1 MSNELSHKPC
11 PHIDC
16 GSSDAFSYNVD
27 KKCGKCHSCG
37 RSYPTAGG
45 AYFDWVAEEYP
56 LPCVDI
62 IKDSVSFRGVKNTV
76 FDNLGVKTYRQVGG
90 DVVRQEYTYPDLSK
104 KIRLVPKD
112 FRSEGS
118 TSSQLWLSDK
128 FPRGCAKKIL
138 VVEGEL
144 DACSAY
150 QMLNTEKMTTILP
163 VVSIP
168 SATPSREFWPLAEK
182 YLSGF
187 EEIILCL
194 DSDEP
199 GEAMADRF
207 NSIFTGKCKK
217 LETGTYKDANEML
230 QAGQQ
235 QMFIQSYFN
244 AAAFTPENVYHTE
257 AELIAL
263 YEGQNDLTY
272 ASTGVKAL
280 DEVLLGLQKGF
291 FTLFKASTG
300 IGKTELMRFL
310 EYQLLT
316 QDKDCKIAV
325 CHLEES
331 KTRSILG
338 LCSYE
343 LHKNVTRKDLI
354 EAANLDTE
362 VREAIAKIARTERY
376 YQFTLPPS
384 GSMDDLL
391 TLFRML
397 AVGYGVD
404 YIFIEPVQ
412 ECISINNVDHREAS
426 LAELAVRLS
435 QLSSELDIGIVS
447 IAHTNDDGEIKYAR
461 MLGQRA
467 AVVINVDRDMMHESE
482 TESNITRLTVTK
494 NRPNTI
500 LGNAGEMFFDRE
512 TFTMREIGR

>member
-1 MSNELSHKPC
+1 MDRL
-11 PHIDC
+11 
-16 GSSDAFSYNVD
+16 Y
-27 KKCGKCHSCG
+27 
-37 RSYPTAGG
+37 
-45 AYFDWVAEEYP
+45 
-56 LPCVDI
+56 
-62 IKDSVSFRGVKNTV
+62 RGVTAQTFKKLPVT
-76 FDNLGVKTYRQVGG
+76 TYVNGSKY
-90 DVVRQEYTYPDLSK
+90 VVRQEYTYPDGSK
-104 KIRLVPKD
+104 KVRTEPKG
-112 FRSEGS
+112 FKSVGS
-118 TSSQLWLSDK
+118 TAGQLWLSDF
-128 FPRGCAKKIL
+128 FPRGCSKRIL
-138 VVEGEL
+138 VTEGEL
-144 DACSAY
+144 DAASAY
-150 QMLNTEKMTTILP
+150 QMLNDHNTKVLRP
-163 VVSIP
+163 VVSVP
-168 SATPSREFWPLAEK
+168 SASPSKEFWPLAEK

-187 EEIILCL
+187 DEIVLCL
-194 DSDEP
+194 DNDEP
-199 GEAMADRF
+199 GNALADKF
-207 NSIFTGKCKK
+207 NSIFVGKCKK
-217 LETGTYKDANEML
+217 MGLGSHKDANDML
-230 QAGQQ
+230 KAGETRMFQQ
-235 QMFIQSYFN
+235 CYLN

-291 FTLFKASTG
+291 FTLFAASTG

-316 QDKDCKIAV
+316 QDQECKIAV

-354 EAANLDTE
+354 EAADLDTE
-362 VREAIAKIARTERY
+362 VREAIAKIASTERY
-376 YQFTLPPS
+376 YQFTLPSS

-404 YIFIEPVQ
+404 YIFIEPIQ
-412 ECISINNVDHREAS
+412 ECISISNVDHREAS

-467 AVVINVDRDMMHESE
+467 AVVINVDRDMMNESDI
-482 TESNITRLTVTK
+482 ESNITRLTVTK

-500 LGNAGEMFFDRE
+500 LGNAGEMFFDRD